1 MANIIKLKGK
11 LTTGAPAIG
20 DLAVREMCFVIPDN
34 TLYIKKDA
42 TTIVLL
48 GGLGLLI
55 NSALTGVPTA
65 PTASNAT
72 NSTQVA
78 TTAFVQAL
86 VSGLANGDML
96 KSVYDTNNNGRV
108 DNADN
113 SLQLGGVAAASYAT
127 QTYVTTQISA
137 LINSAPGVLDT
148 LSELATAL
156 GNDPNFAT
164 TITNSLALKLDANSI
179 IDGGT
184 F

>member
-1 MANIIKLKGK
+1 MPNIIKLKGK
-11 LTTGAPAIG
+11 LTTGAPALT

-48 GGLGLLI
+48 GGLGLL
-55 NSALTGVPTA
+55 NNTSLSGVPVA
-65 PTASNAT
+65 PTPNNAN

-78 TTAFVQAL
+78 TTAFVQA
-86 VSGLANGDML
+86 VIAGLASGDML
-96 KSVYDTNNNGRV
+96 KSVYDTNNNGRADTA
-108 DNADN
+108 DNA
-113 SLQLGGVAAASYAT
+113 LLLGGFAAASYAT

>member
-1 MANIIKLKGK
+1 MPNIIKLKGK

-42 TTIVLL
+42 TNIVML
-48 GGLGLLI
+48 GGLGLL
-55 NSALTGVPTA
+55 NSPTFTGTPTA
-65 PTASNAT
+65 PTPNGTSNNT
-72 NSTQVA
+72 EIA
-78 TTAFVQAL
+78 TTAFVKAIT
-86 VSGLANGDML
+86 SALANGDML
-96 KSVYDTNNNGRV
+96 KSVYDTNNNGRPDTA
-108 DNADN
+108 DNA
-113 SLQLGGVAAASYAT
+113 LLLGGVAAASYAT